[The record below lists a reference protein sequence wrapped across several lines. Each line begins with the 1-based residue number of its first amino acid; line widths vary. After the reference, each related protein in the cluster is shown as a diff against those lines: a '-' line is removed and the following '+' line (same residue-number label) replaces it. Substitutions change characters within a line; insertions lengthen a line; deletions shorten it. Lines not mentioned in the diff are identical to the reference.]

1 MNEAMAR
8 TSTNNEDDEETNGAT
23 FDFDEYSLEDN
34 FTFADIA
41 AELEDDG
48 SRDKVFFIAPEK
60 LPESDFQNLFEKL
73 NQDQRDYIMHVAD
86 HFEKTPDKQLL
97 HFLTGGAGLRPVC
110 ATALY
115 FPETSNQYAEI
126 FNQKLWNHFKVYILT
141 KIMRQSEV
149 QFQTALNNL
158 ARGKLTREDRKL
170 FKSRTFSKMPK
181 KKRLHKAIHLFSRNE
196 DVEEYNN
203 KCLKNIIGEET
214 ICHASDVFHGH
225 GSQLAKRQM
234 EYTINKSKTHQTMG
248 LPKSIKLKIGAIY
261 MVTYNVDTEDGIC
274 NGATGTLKQI
284 NYGINHKGE
293 KKPLRVWI
301 EFDDKSVGK
310 IARKKLTSLIANN
323 KIPNT
328 WTPLDP
334 IALTIKTRKTSS
346 LKVNRKQFPLTL
358 AHALTVHKSQGQSLK
373 QVVVHLGKRR
383 MSREQLY
390 VACSRATSLRGLF
403 IIGTFKEPTP
413 IPKTSH
419 LRTEMK
425 RWKNHKVV
433 PKFKKLTE
441 DNNQLKIM
449 YHNHKPQGVS
459 IYVKKGLKNIIT
471 ADTLSL
477 EGKGRIQGGILEY
490 KNLSI
495 IGLYAKPNTT
505 KELWKNFF
513 KNLELSSRK
522 KVIIVGDFNIDSNKI
537 NTKHFLNKLV
547 QKYKLKLQ
555 NKGMSS
561 THLNTNLTCVVTNTH
576 ITTGTYNSFFS
587 HHLPV
592 FIHKA

>member
-1 MNEAMAR
+1 MKTWQCESGPFNGHSIFHSYYRIEFQQRGSPHAHMLLWLKDVPSFNIDSIESDQEICDFVDSIV
-8 TSTNNEDDEETNGAT
+8 TCST
-23 FDFDEYSLEDN
+23 DN
-34 FTFADIA
+34 LSDNLRNTL
-41 AELEDDG
+41 LEDDG
-48 SRDKVFFIAPEK
+48 SREKVFFIAPEK

-73 NQDQRDYIMHVAD
+73 NQDQRYYIMHVAD
-86 HFEKTPDKQLL
+86 HFEKTP
-97 HFLTGGAGLRPVC
+97 
-110 ATALY
+110 
-115 FPETSNQYAEI
+115 ETSNQYAEI
-126 FNQKLWNHFKVYILT
+126 FNEKLWNHFKVYILT

-248 LPKSIKLKIGAIY
+248 LPKSIKLKIGALY
-261 MVTYNVDTEDGIC
+261 MLTYNVDTEDGIC
-274 NGATGTLKQI
+274 NGATGTLKQL

-310 IARKKLTSLIANN
+310 IARKKLKSLIANN

-390 VACSRATSLRGLF
+390 VAC
-403 IIGTFKEPTP
+403 K
-413 IPKTSH
+413 
-419 LRTEMK
+419 
-425 RWKNHKVV
+425 
-433 PKFKKLTE
+433 
-441 DNNQLKIM
+441 
-449 YHNHKPQGVS
+449 
-459 IYVKKGLKNIIT
+459 
-471 ADTLSL
+471 
-477 EGKGRIQGGILEY
+477 
-490 KNLSI
+490 
-495 IGLYAKPNTT
+495 
-505 KELWKNFF
+505 
-513 KNLELSSRK
+513 
-522 KVIIVGDFNIDSNKI
+522 
-537 NTKHFLNKLV
+537 
-547 QKYKLKLQ
+547 
-555 NKGMSS
+555 
-561 THLNTNLTCVVTNTH
+561 
-576 ITTGTYNSFFS
+576 
-587 HHLPV
+587 
-592 FIHKA
+592 

>member
-1 MNEAMAR
+1 MKRWHEHLPTMRTMKKRMERHLILMNIR
-8 TSTNNEDDEETNGAT
+8 NT
-23 FDFDEYSLEDN
+23 L
-34 FTFADIA
+34 
-41 AELEDDG
+41 LEDDG
-48 SRDKVFFIAPEK
+48 SREKVFFIAPEK

-73 NQDQRDYIMHVAD
+73 NQDQRYYIMHVAD
-86 HFEKTPDKQLL
+86 HFEKTPGQHTL
-97 HFLTGGAGLRPVC
+97 HMIDQRLRHLFDENEIFGGISIITVGDFFRLRPVC

-126 FNQKLWNHFKVYILT
+126 FNEKLWNHFKVYILT

-248 LPKSIKLKIGAIY
+248 LPKSIKLKIGALH

-274 NGATGTLKQI
+274 NGATGTLKQL

-310 IARKKLTSLIANN
+310 IARKKLKSLIANN

-390 VACSRATSLRGLF
+390 VAC
-403 IIGTFKEPTP
+403 K
-413 IPKTSH
+413 
-419 LRTEMK
+419 
-425 RWKNHKVV
+425 
-433 PKFKKLTE
+433 
-441 DNNQLKIM
+441 
-449 YHNHKPQGVS
+449 
-459 IYVKKGLKNIIT
+459 
-471 ADTLSL
+471 
-477 EGKGRIQGGILEY
+477 
-490 KNLSI
+490 
-495 IGLYAKPNTT
+495 
-505 KELWKNFF
+505 
-513 KNLELSSRK
+513 
-522 KVIIVGDFNIDSNKI
+522 
-537 NTKHFLNKLV
+537 
-547 QKYKLKLQ
+547 
-555 NKGMSS
+555 
-561 THLNTNLTCVVTNTH
+561 
-576 ITTGTYNSFFS
+576 
-587 HHLPV
+587 
-592 FIHKA
+592 

>member
-1 MNEAMAR
+1 
-8 TSTNNEDDEETNGAT
+8 
-23 FDFDEYSLEDN
+23 
-34 FTFADIA
+34 
-41 AELEDDG
+41 
-48 SRDKVFFIAPEK
+48 
-60 LPESDFQNLFEKL
+60 
-73 NQDQRDYIMHVAD
+73 
-86 HFEKTPDKQLL
+86 
-97 HFLTGGAGLRPVC
+97 
-110 ATALY
+110 
-115 FPETSNQYAEI
+115 
-126 FNQKLWNHFKVYILT
+126 
-141 KIMRQSEV
+141 MRQSEV

-158 ARGKLTREDRKL
+158 ARGKLTREDRKP

-284 NYGINHKGE
+284 NYGVNHKGE

-310 IARKKLTSLIANN
+310 IARKKLKSLIAIN

-334 IALTIKTRKTSS
+334 IALTIKIRKTSS

-449 YHNHKPQGVS
+449 YHNVQSLRKHHNLIRNDKIFTSNDILILGETWNKDTDNIEIKGFHNIVNITTSERKHKPQGVS

-522 KVIIVGDFNIDSNKI
+522 KVIIVGDFNIDSNKV
-537 NTKHFLNKLV
+537 NTKHFLNKLL

-561 THLNTNLTCVVTNTH
+561 THSNTNLTCVVTNTH